1 MKKLL
6 NVLMNGENKKM
17 NLINLLI
24 IIKENINNLKMIE
37 IKKMKN

>member
-17 NLINLLI
+17 NLIKLLI